1 MCVQVNQ
8 YAPNVVQGMLSL
20 LKNCPHEVAHLRR
33 DLLVAARYI
42 LGTELRVRFI
52 PCIDQ
57 LFNEDIFIGTGWT
70 TRDAVRSMAYSI
82 LVDVVH
88 HVRGQLSLNHLSLAV
103 QLFSKNVHDP
113 TLPVTIQNISCKLL
127 LNLMESIRVKTE
139 QELTVSANPGLIVGK
154 GTSQYQLVKKKPIS
168 LLWLGSVVMCLYNTI
183 YW

>member
-1 MCVQVNQ
+1 
-8 YAPNVVQGMLSL
+8 MLSL

-88 HVRGQLSLNHLSLAV
+88 HVRSQLSLNHLSLAV

-113 TLPVTIQNISCKLL
+113 TLPITIQNISCKLL
-127 LNLMESIRVKTE
+127 LNLMESIRVKSE
-139 QELTVSANPGLIVGK
+139 QDPTVSWLGVG
-154 GTSQYQLVKKKPIS
+154 GS
-168 LLWLGSVVMCLYNTI
+168 LLYLGFPHFPFWKFPPPFFIISSVNYFSWSILFC
-183 YW
+183 